1 MFSYLGNYL
10 GFQGYYN
17 PFSGEGQVNTTI
29 PRFLEPFVTAHE
41 VAHQIGYAKENEAN
55 FAGFLACRSYPS
67 NVFRYSMYLDMYNY
81 ALGEVYRRDTS
92 LARSFQNKAHP
103 QIIKDQ
109 KEFRDFYRRYNN
121 PVEDLIMWGY
131 GHFLKANNTL
141 KLIIAIAIPLIVGGT
156 SGFFTATGVE
166 SWYQTIARP
175 TWNPPGWLFGPV
187 WTTLYVMMG
196 ISLFLVWK
204 EDTSVELKKIGIA
217 LFAVQLVL
225 NFFWSFIF
233 FNQHQIGWALV
244 EIAVMWVFI
253 LLTIFAFAQVN
264 KAAAWLLVPYISW
277 VSFATILNYTTWQ
290 LNK

>member
-1 MFSYLGNYL
+1 M
-10 GFQGYYN
+10 
-17 PFSGEGQVNTTI
+17 
-29 PRFLEPFVTAHE
+29 
-41 VAHQIGYAKENEAN
+41 
-55 FAGFLACRSYPS
+55 
-67 NVFRYSMYLDMYNY
+67 
-81 ALGEVYRRDTS
+81 
-92 LARSFQNKAHP
+92 
-103 QIIKDQ
+103 
-109 KEFRDFYRRYNN
+109 
-121 PVEDLIMWGY
+121 
-131 GHFLKANNTL
+131 NNTL

-175 TWNPPGWLFGPV
+175 TWNPPGWIFGPV

-204 EDTSVELKKIGIA
+204 EDTSVELKKIAIA
-217 LFAVQLVL
+217 LFTVQLVL

-244 EIAVMWVFI
+244 EIAAMWVFI

-277 VSFATILNYTTWQ
+277 VSFATILNFTIWQ